1 MEQTLRDALR
11 RIAVV
16 FPGQG
21 SQFVGMG
28 RDLYESSAAA
38 RRIFHQA
45 EEALG
50 IDLRKLCFEGPE
62 ELLRETIN
70 AQPAILTVSVAFW
83 EAIKERWEQVGVGV
97 QPQFFAGHSLGEFS
111 ALVAAGALE
120 FREAV
125 RLVRERGRLMKE
137 EGDRNPGGMAAVIG
151 LDDAVLEEVCAN
163 VADKGIVRPANYNS
177 PGQTVISGELA
188 ALTAAIELAVERGA
202 RKVVRLAISI
212 ASHSPLMRAAGDQ
225 FSQALARVGLSD
237 AHVPIVANISA
248 RAITSAEDIRKEL
261 AEQITG
267 SVRWSQSVR
276 AMVEDGVQTIVEIGP
291 GDALSGISKRISRD
305 LQAFSVNSVEAI
317 GQLPGR
323 LQELEL
329 RRARG
334 AGVT

>member
-1 MEQTLRDALR
+1 MDQILRDGLR

-21 SQFVGMG
+21 THFVGMG
-28 RDLYESSAAA
+28 RELYETSAAA
-38 RRIFHQA
+38 RRVFQQA

-70 AQPAILTVSVAFW
+70 SQPAILTVSIAYW
-83 EAIKERWEQVGVGV
+83 EALKERWTQVGGV
-97 QPQFFAGHSLGEFS
+97 QPRFFAGHSLGEFS
-111 ALVAAGALE
+111 ALVAAGAIE

-125 RLVRERGRLMKE
+125 KLVRERGRLMKE
-137 EGDRNPGGMAAVIG
+137 AGDTNPGGMAAVIG
-151 LDDAVLEEVCAN
+151 LDDEAVEGVCN
-163 VADKGIVRPANYNS
+163 DVAEKGLVHPANYNS
-177 PGQTVISGELA
+177 PGQMVISGELA

-212 ASHSPLMRAAGDQ
+212 ASHSPLMRTAGDQ
-225 FSQALARVGLSD
+225 FAQVVARVGLTD

-248 RAITSAEDIRKEL
+248 RAITSADDIRKEL

-267 SVRWSQSVR
+267 SVRWSQSVK
-276 AMVEDGVQTIVEIGP
+276 AMIEDGVHTIVEIGP

-305 LQAFSVNSVEAI
+305 LHAFSVNSAEAI
-317 GQLPGR
+317 AQFPAR
-323 LQELEL
+323 LQEIEL
-329 RRARG
+329 RRTRTAE
-334 AGVT
+334 AG